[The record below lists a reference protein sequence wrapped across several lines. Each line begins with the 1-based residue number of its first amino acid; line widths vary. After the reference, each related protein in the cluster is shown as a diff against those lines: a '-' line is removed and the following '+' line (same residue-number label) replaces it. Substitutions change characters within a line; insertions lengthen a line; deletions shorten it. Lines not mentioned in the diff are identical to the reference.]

1 MIKASAYKRGVQYL
15 LYAVMIITVAM
26 INIPGVPMQMEL
38 DPIEETC
45 ASTVETRIN
54 SELISAPSAFAL
66 SDEAL
71 LEEYGIS
78 YEKDEDYDSV
88 AAMWVDG
95 KSVPM
100 TAGQV
105 AEFEKKLYE
114 CKTQEEYE
122 AMMNTLQH
130 YEKGVDLSRF
140 DWYWDEMED
149 LYSDDQIAQLKS
161 GQSELLIVP
170 DVVGMKSREAY
181 SFLRNLGFIVRVS
194 YYYNPDCDL
203 PVDYCYWQD
212 AQPGTMWKSDSGIML
227 LIQAPV
233 EIIIESI
240 QWDPDDEDFD
250 INLIAQDIRE
260 NGRYSVIVPNVV
272 GLHADEAKR
281 RLEEAGFKNV
291 IITYMVNDSIAPGYC
306 FDQLFTPG
314 KLIYNTLEFR
324 ITARELHPYFVVPDV
339 IGLSEAEAV
348 AALAI
353 AGFSARIIYVDDPSA
368 GVDEGICIGLDCTPG
383 STTQELSI
391 AVTIQAAAQPQ
402 ETAQTD
408 ATIKNTE
415 TP

>member
-1 MIKASAYKRGVQYL
+1 MIKVSAYKRGVQYL
-15 LYAVMIITVAM
+15 LYAVMIIAVAM
-26 INIPGVPMQMEL
+26 INFPGVPMQMEL
-38 DPIEETC
+38 DPIAETC
-45 ASTVETRIN
+45 ASTVETRVN
-54 SELISAPSAFAL
+54 SELISAPSALAL
-66 SDEAL
+66 SDKSL
-71 LEEYGIS
+71 LEEYVGS
-78 YEKDEDYDSV
+78 EEEDEGYDSA

-100 TAGQV
+100 TIEQV
-105 AEFEKKLYE
+105 AEFEKRLYE

-122 AMMNTLQH
+122 SMMNTLQH

-161 GQSELLIVP
+161 GQSELLKVP

-194 YYYNPDCDL
+194 YYYNPDCNL

-212 AQPGTMWKSDSGIML
+212 VQPGTLWKSDSCIML
-227 LIQAPV
+227 NIQAPV
-233 EIIIESI
+233 EIINESI
-240 QWDPDDEDFD
+240 QWDPDNEDFD

-260 NGRYSVIVPNVV
+260 NSRYSVIVPNVV

-291 IITYMVNDSIAPGYC
+291 LITYLVTDSFAPGYC
-306 FDQLFTPG
+306 FDQLFAPG
-314 KLIYNTLEFR
+314 MLIYNTIEFR
-324 ITARELHPYFVVPDV
+324 ITARELHPYLSVPDV
-339 IGLSEAEAV
+339 IGLSEAEAI
-348 AALAI
+348 AALAA
-353 AGFSARIIYVDDPSA
+353 AGFSARIIYVDDPSG

-383 STTQELSI
+383 SITQESSI
-391 AVTIQAAAQPQ
+391 AVTIQAAAQPR

-408 ATIKNTE
+408 ATIQNTE